1 LSSEK
6 SQADLLREHISL
18 QLDRKYDY
26 SLTSNCTADI
36 KSFCE
41 QNSSRKWNLKS
52 IRPSHTKILYQVLKN
67 RGIDPKSLGKVTRK
81 LRFNTDLNA
90 KITPS
95 PVEGKVDSTKSTE
108 TKTKVLLD
116 KDGKPIQTIGAPPPH
131 QYEHFDVDGVGA
143 TFQAFIMMFRV
154 ALPEMEGLTDEEKK
168 TLGRMWLPAFQRYLS
183 ENWAYIGIPFL
194 ATMGMLLP
202 KLVTARK
209 KHKENEQLKEKTK
222 LTEKANTEE
231 NQRHESKKAICPYCR
246 KEFTE
251 LALQEHKP
259 KCTEKGKLTGI

>member
-81 LRFNTDLNA
+81 LKFNTDLNA
-90 KITPS
+90 KITPA
-95 PVEGKVDSTKSTE
+95 PVEGKVDSSKPTE
-108 TKTKVLLD
+108 TKPQQQLG
-116 KDGKPIQTIGAPPPH
+116 KDGKPIQTIQAPPSH
-131 QYEHFDVDGVGA
+131 NYEHFDAEGVGA

-154 ALPEMEGLTDEEKK
+154 ALPEMEGLSEDEKK
-168 TLGRMWLPAFQRYLS
+168 NIR
-183 ENWAYIGIPFL
+183 
-194 ATMGMLLP
+194 
-202 KLVTARK
+202 
-209 KHKENEQLKEKTK
+209 
-222 LTEKANTEE
+222 
-231 NQRHESKKAICPYCR
+231 
-246 KEFTE
+246 
-251 LALQEHKP
+251 
-259 KCTEKGKLTGI
+259 